1 MGGIVFVAV
10 FLGIIM
16 TTTEKVLG
24 SFKAQAA
31 NSAETGVKKTD
42 LYRIPP
48 QKLQEEPGFNAR
60 EYDDPDVQAQIEAFA
75 QAYSDGT
82 YVPPLI
88 VRIDSVTGDFFIVDG
103 HQRRRGAMLAI
114 ERGAPIE
121 HLDCLPFRGNDM
133 DRVLL
138 MLTSAEGLKLKPLGV
153 ADSYL
158 RLNRM
163 GKTSAEIAKR
173 VNRTASHI
181 DAMLVLATANSD
193 VHALVRR
200 GDVAATTAIDAVR
213 THGEKAGAFL
223 AGKLQEVQAKGKK
236 TLKPSAIKQ
245 WVPPRKMVVSLY
257 ESIEPIFKSL
267 EAQEEAMALLTETDD
282 PSQVEGMK
290 VWVDAAAL
298 KNLYRVFQ
306 DAEALKQKHS
316 TEPTPAS

>member
-1 MGGIVFVAV
+1 
-10 FLGIIM
+10 M
-16 TTTEKVLG
+16 TTAEKVLG

-48 QKLQEEPGFNAR
+48 QKLLEEPGFNAR
-60 EYDDPDVQAQIEAFA
+60 EYDDPEVQTQIEAFA
-75 QAYSDGT
+75 QAYMDGA

-88 VRIDSVTGDFFIVDG
+88 VRIDAVTGEFFVVDG
-103 HQRRRGAMLAI
+103 HQRRRGALLAI

-158 RLNRM
+158 RLIRM
-163 GKTSAEIAKR
+163 GKTSAEVAKR
-173 VNRTASHI
+173 VNRTSSHV
-181 DAMLVLATANSD
+181 DAMLILATANSD
-193 VHALVRR
+193 VHALVRS
-200 GDVAATTAIDAVR
+200 GDVAATTAIEAVR
-213 THGEKAGAFL
+213 AHGEKAGTFL
-223 AGKLQEVQAKGKK
+223 SGKLLEAQANGKK
-236 TLKPSAIKQ
+236 TLKPSAIKR
-245 WVPPRKMVVSLY
+245 WVPPRKMVESLY

-267 EAQEEAMALLTETDD
+267 ETQEEAMALLNQTND
-282 PSQVEGMK
+282 PEAPQAEGQK

-298 KNLYRVFQ
+298 LKLCRVFQ
-306 DAEALKQKHS
+306 DAEALKQKRS
-316 TEPTPAS
+316 NEPTTTPAA